1 MSLKCFIFIYG
12 KAFCHI
18 TSLNI
23 IKCEEIYEVVKR
35 KETHKLNVAKMF
47 RKDIDNFRPVEHLR
61 LFQNHSD
68 QEMLV

>member
-1 MSLKCFIFIYG
+1 MI
-12 KAFCHI
+12 
-18 TSLNI
+18 
-23 IKCEEIYEVVKR
+23 KR

-68 QEMLV
+68 QELLVKLPLSPVYIDD